1 MYNINK
7 KSNKLDGDVAWFGA
21 NYVYEDIY
29 MIQDKIREC
38 IIVYDVNNAIA
49 MLDELL
55 IVVMPYLKKF
65 MTNEDKKLL
74 ENNTDLYFMQKGYK
88 SENTDIEK
96 ECNMS
101 LSKDIIRSI
110 NNKRMRISHLMAEAN
125 LGINL
130 KDKPRDLP
138 AAFALDDN

>member
-1 MYNINK
+1 
-7 KSNKLDGDVAWFGA
+7 
-21 NYVYEDIY
+21 
-29 MIQDKIREC
+29 
-38 IIVYDVNNAIA
+38 

-74 ENNTDLYFMQKGYK
+74 ENNTDLYSMQKGYK

-96 ECNMS
+96 KCNMS